1 MNANMNTTSPLN
13 TPAVTPN
20 DAAMQPDLQLRPDG
34 SLHHLLTLATLP
46 RSMIEHLL
54 ERAQSFVRPVGEH
67 PPLGNQL
74 AGFTVANLFT
84 EPSTRTRVS
93 FELAAK
99 RLGAQSVNL
108 EVQLSSRVKGESML
122 DTVYTLE
129 ALYVDVL
136 VIRDA
141 EAGVP
146 GLVAQHVRPHV
157 SVLSAGEAHVAH
169 PTQGLLDALTVRQ
182 RKGSSF
188 ERLCVAIVGDV
199 RHSRVA
205 RSAYHVF
212 KALNTGEIR
221 IVAPPVFMPEANEF
235 VGCVRHPTLAKG
247 LKDADVIMMLRIQK
261 ERMSQA
267 SLPDADRYFAK
278 YGLTP
283 ERLQL
288 ARPDAI
294 VMHPQPMNR
303 GIEIAS
309 DVADGPQSVIR
320 DQVRNGVAVRMAVLA
335 EVIQNRG

>member
-1 MNANMNTTSPLN
+1 MSNPSP
-13 TPAVTPN
+13 TIVQDAQGPA
-20 DAAMQPDLQLRPDG
+20 PDIQLRPDG
-34 SLHHLLTLATLP
+34 SLRHLLTLESLP
-46 RSMIEHLL
+46 RTLIESLL
-54 ERAQSFVRPVGEH
+54 DRAQHYVRPLGER
-67 PPLGNQL
+67 PPESAELTGH
-74 AGFTVANLFT
+74 TVANLFT

-99 RLGAQSVNL
+99 RLGAQVVNL

-122 DTVYTLE
+122 DTIYTLE
-129 ALYVDVL
+129 SLHVDVL
-136 VIRDA
+136 VIRDS
-141 EAGVP
+141 EVGVP
-146 GLVAQHVRPHV
+146 GLVAENVRPHV

-182 RKGSSF
+182 RKPRFG
-188 ERLCVAIVGDV
+188 ELAIAIVGDV

-212 KALNTGEIR
+212 RALGAGEIR
-221 IVAPPVFMPEANEF
+221 IIAPPAYMPDAAEF
-235 VGCVRHPTLAKG
+235 AGCVRHGTLGKG
-247 LKDADVIMMLRIQK
+247 LKDADVVMMLRIQK
-261 ERMSQA
+261 ERMTQA
-267 SLPDADRYFAK
+267 SLPDSDRYFAK

-283 ERLQL
+283 ERLAT

-335 EVIQNRG
+335 AVCKGSPK